1 MNKLKIG
8 MIGGGIGG
16 QVGKWHRYAINLD
29 GKYDLV
35 AGCFSSNI
43 ENGIESAKEIGI
55 DLSRNYPDFKTMAEA
70 ESSRDDGIDV
80 VSAIVLKSG

>member
-55 DLSRNYPDFKTMAEA
+55 DLSRNYPDFKTMVTRIQEN
-70 ESSRDDGIDV
+70 DN
-80 VSAIVLKSG
+80 

>member
-35 AGCFSSNI
+35 AGC
-43 ENGIESAKEIGI
+43 
-55 DLSRNYPDFKTMAEA
+55 
-70 ESSRDDGIDV
+70 
-80 VSAIVLKSG
+80 VS

>member
-35 AGCFSSNI
+35 AGCFLLI
-43 ENGIESAKEIGI
+43 LRME
-55 DLSRNYPDFKTMAEA
+55 LSPQRK
-70 ESSRDDGIDV
+70 
-80 VSAIVLKSG
+80 